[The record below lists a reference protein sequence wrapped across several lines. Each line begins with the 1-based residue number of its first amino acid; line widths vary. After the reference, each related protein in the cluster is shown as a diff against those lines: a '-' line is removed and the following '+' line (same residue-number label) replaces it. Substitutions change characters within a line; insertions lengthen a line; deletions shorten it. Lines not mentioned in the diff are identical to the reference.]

1 MKGVNQYWRRRGWE
15 RVEFAASS
23 ERRHSNRSRRAY
35 ILWMYS
41 RRLATYSLPLPLLLL
56 LLFASLDEANGMETR
71 GREARGCET
80 QTENTSLLWNVIAD
94 SRPIGCRKL
103 PMQASLN
110 TRTEKRSSLLPSF
123 NSVFQLLLL
132 FLLLLLLFFFRT
144 PLNNP
149 VPTLANFQPSTR
161 VSRWSVVI
169 TWLA

>member
-1 MKGVNQYWRRRGWE
+1 MKGGTRTARDARTSSGCILDDSRPTLFLFLFFFFCLSRRGEWDG
-15 RVEFAASS
+15 
-23 ERRHSNRSRRAY
+23 
-35 ILWMYS
+35 
-41 RRLATYSLPLPLLLL
+41 
-56 LLFASLDEANGMETR
+56 DEGWR
-71 GREARGCET
+71 GREVRGCET

-132 FLLLLLLFFFRT
+132 LLLLLFFFRT

>member
-1 MKGVNQYWRRRGWE
+1 MKGGTRTARDART
-15 RVEFAASS
+15 SS
-23 ERRHSNRSRRAY
+23 GCILDDSRPT
-35 ILWMYS
+35 LFLFLFS
-41 RRLATYSLPLPLLLL
+41 FFFFLPL
-56 LLFASLDEANGMETR
+56 STRGMETR

-132 FLLLLLLFFFRT
+132 LLLLLFFFRT